1 MKRVFILLLVLSLIT
16 VPVLAEETVTVKVGV
31 VGSTNEQWTQVLVPA
46 LAKEGINIEL
56 VEFSDYVMPNIALA
70 QGDIDMNAF
79 QHYNFL
85 NNWNNENSET
95 YGCKL
100 AAIGETLIA
109 PLSLYS
115 AKYASIEELK
125 DGDTIAIM
133 NDPVNEAR
141 ALRVLEANG
150 IITLSDDITENAT
163 IIDIVENP
171 LNLKFYEVDASMVGS
186 MLPDPSIAVGFMN
199 GQYATQAGYAHESAI
214 LVEAFD
220 KENPE
225 QHGIINVIA
234 VREEDQENETY
245 LRIAEAYQC
254 DEVKEVFD
262 TLYAGSFLAAW

>member
-1 MKRVFILLLVLSLIT
+1 
-16 VPVLAEETVTVKVGV
+16 
-31 VGSTNEQWTQVLVPA
+31 
-46 LAKEGINIEL
+46 
-56 VEFSDYVMPNIALA
+56 
-70 QGDIDMNAF
+70 
-79 QHYNFL
+79 
-85 NNWNNENSET
+85 
-95 YGCKL
+95 
-100 AAIGETLIA
+100 
-109 PLSLYS
+109 
-115 AKYASIEELK
+115 
-125 DGDTIAIM
+125 M